1 MFKAVCTLQTVLLPD
16 NKGRRSMRVYGVLR
30 TVFLTRSSPDT
41 GYGKF
46 VSFDKRIHRAH
57 GKIFVRNG
65 VSRQAKIF
73 NRIVRQ

>member
-1 MFKAVCTLQTVLLPD
+1 
-16 NKGRRSMRVYGVLR
+16 MRVYGVLR